1 MLISEA
7 IINEL
12 STAFVATGGTFSVAK
27 VEVDL
32 DPLDFVRAAHGRA
45 APAVFFGRPGGVEIG
60 AIGSAWEANAPA
72 GTDRLRWLA
81 PQVPDVPGAKLVVG
95 YSFSD
100 DGPTREEWDAF
111 GVARVVLPS
120 ASVIRDDRSTRLVV
134 VASAGE
140 EQSVLSL
147 LGDLRR
153 PEARPR
159 RHAADR
165 SIESVPAPGDWM
177 EAVAETVAAIDEGAF
192 DKVVMARSVIVTSD
206 VASDPFDLADR
217 LRSGYPGCFTYA
229 WESGG
234 DSFVG
239 ASPEL
244 LASVRGSRV
253 ISEPLAGT
261 TARGEGDD
269 HDRALGEQLMA
280 SAKNRHEHRLVIDD
294 IAARLGRIA
303 SDLRVPSTPNLRR
316 MANVQHLST
325 HVAGTL
331 RPEQGILD
339 VVDALHP
346 TPAVGGS
353 PTADA
358 IGMIGKME
366 SIDRGWYAGGIG
378 WLDAAGDGDV
388 AVALRCALL
397 RGATARLF
405 AGAGIVA
412 GSVPQLELEETRL
425 KFGPMLSLLTE
436 A

>member
-1 MLISEA
+1 
-7 IINEL
+7 
-12 STAFVATGGTFSVAK
+12 
-27 VEVDL
+27 
-32 DPLDFVRAAHGRA
+32 
-45 APAVFFGRPGGVEIG
+45 
-60 AIGSAWEANAPA
+60 
-72 GTDRLRWLA
+72 
-81 PQVPDVPGAKLVVG
+81 
-95 YSFSD
+95 
-100 DGPTREEWDAF
+100 
-111 GVARVVLPS
+111 
-120 ASVIRDDRSTRLVV
+120 
-134 VASAGE
+134 
-140 EQSVLSL
+140 
-147 LGDLRR
+147 
-153 PEARPR
+153 
-159 RHAADR
+159 
-165 SIESVPAPGDWM
+165 
-177 EAVAETVAAIDEGAF
+177 
-192 DKVVMARSVIVTSD
+192 
-206 VASDPFDLADR
+206 
-217 LRSGYPGCFTYA
+217 
-229 WESGG
+229 
-234 DSFVG
+234 
-239 ASPEL
+239 
-244 LASVRGSRV
+244 
-253 ISEPLAGT
+253 
-261 TARGEGDD
+261 
-269 HDRALGEQLMA
+269 MA

-325 HVAGTL
+325 HIAGTL

-405 AGAGIVA
+405 AGAGIVS